1 MSTTTTKPKEAA
13 ANPNMLLALMAVDH
27 LRGDR
32 LHQDAI
38 REQVMALL
46 GTLGDEGAEAKA
58 SLEGTGV

>member
-13 ANPNMLLALMAVDH
+13 ASPNMLLALMAVDW

-32 LHQDAI
+32 LHQAAI
-38 REQVMALL
+38 RKQAMALL
-46 GTLGDEGAEAKA
+46 ESLGDEGAEAKA

>member
-1 MSTTTTKPKEAA
+1 MSTTTTKPAA
-13 ANPNMLLALMAVDH
+13 ANPNLLLALMAVDH

-46 GTLGDEGAEAKA
+46 ATLGDEGAEAKA
-58 SLEGTGV
+58 KLEGTGV